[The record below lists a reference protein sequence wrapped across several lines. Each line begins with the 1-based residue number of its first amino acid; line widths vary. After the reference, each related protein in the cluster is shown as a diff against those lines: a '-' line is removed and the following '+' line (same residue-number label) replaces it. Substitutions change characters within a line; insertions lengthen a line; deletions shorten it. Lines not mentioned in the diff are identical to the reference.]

1 MWSSYLLSAL
11 HEWQWHHIW
20 CNNSLPHLIPKI
32 LWVTLLYLLYTSMP
46 SHCMSW
52 CVWNILVSPPKVQNE
67 RKTQPSKKGYK
78 CLLLV
83 MMNSDLGY
91 ASLYKRRTSGNSS
104 NMIFS
109 FFVFGIGPKIAYVY
123 DLEILTKV
131 KSVTFFERA
140 TDFWACWYTYLML
153 AQWGTESCWAEQ
165 RGTTACRCYVCQ
177 PICNT

>member
-1 MWSSYLLSAL
+1 
-11 HEWQWHHIW
+11 
-20 CNNSLPHLIPKI
+20 
-32 LWVTLLYLLYTSMP
+32 MP

-109 FFVFGIGPKIAYVY
+109 FFVFEIGPKIAYAY
-123 DLEILTKV
+123 DLEI
-131 KSVTFFERA
+131 VT
-140 TDFWACWYTYLML
+140 
-153 AQWGTESCWAEQ
+153 
-165 RGTTACRCYVCQ
+165 
-177 PICNT
+177 